1 MANELTNITKAKK
14 DLMRGLHL
22 VYGFNFEKPYRVAKV
37 CTPTTIGAMRKAVAA
52 DKNDTVV
59 VLASARY
66 YSAIQP
72 ERWITSTNICA
83 VELDP
88 YAPQGFDI
96 DRARNLRR
104 YDITTANAFDYYYE
118 KKQFTEKRQDYDSA
132 VIIIAQSRDFKFCY
146 TNPTEFAIRQKNAID
161 SKDEPRDI
169 RHKIIETTDRSYG
182 LVIEYCRI
190 DMNTNCKTNHITA
203 YPDDNETI
211 TDLIDK
217 SGYLVKTYRNALKK
231 RADDRRA
238 ELKRQE
244 FLKMDYSNRIVTLR
258 EVITRKQNA
267 LADALRYA
275 NTSKALRKVSEDISY
290 WHGLIS
296 IMEDFEEFTDKIE
309 NKSFAS
315 IEACD
320 ALYNRILDN
329 AINGRQ

>member
-22 VYGFNFEKPYRVAKV
+22 VYGFNFEKLYRVAKV

-72 ERWITSTNICA
+72 ERWITSTDVCA

-88 YAPQGFDI
+88 IYAQGFDT
-96 DRARNLRR
+96 DRARNIRR
-104 YDITTANAFDYYYE
+104 YGLTTANSFDNYYE
-118 KKQFTEKRQDYDSA
+118 KKQFTEKRQEYNSA
-132 VIIIAQSRDFKFCY
+132 VIVIAQSREFQFCS
-146 TNPTEFAIRQKNAID
+146 TNPTEFKIRRQNALNG
-161 SKDEPRDI
+161 KDEPRDI
-169 RHKIIETTDRSYG
+169 RHRILGTTDHSYG
-182 LVIEYCRI
+182 LVIEYCRM
-190 DMNTNCKTNHITA
+190 DKNTYGNHDYVTA
-203 YPDDNETI
+203 YPDENETI

-217 SGYLVKTYRNALKK
+217 SGYLVKPYRNALKK

-238 ELKRQE
+238 EIKRQE

-267 LADALRYA
+267 LADALRFA
-275 NTSKALRKVSEDISY
+275 STSKALRKIGEDISY
-290 WHGLIS
+290 WHGLVD
-296 IMEDFEEFTDKIE
+296 IMEDFEEFADKVE